1 MHLNLSHRPRRS
13 RKYNLN
19 WPQEPAY
26 VGDDSFS
33 GISCVVPGTP
43 LTSSCLSQHVVV
55 HATAVV
61 VAHHLPRHLRL
72 CGSRWRLSTSSPQP
86 PAGLLYPLKQRIN
99 RQRSY
104 IQRIYWY
111 RFLSLILSVCK
122 VEPWTDVLQLFVT
135 QKAHPYLS
143 SSFITTTMVRD
154 AIMSVVFHRD

>member
-72 CGSRWRLSTSSPQP
+72 CGSLWRLSTSSPQP

-104 IQRIYWY
+104 IQRIYW
-111 RFLSLILSVCK
+111 FLSYYTISLRGGALNRCFATVRNSESTSLS
-122 VEPWTDVLQLFVT
+122 VLQL
-135 QKAHPYLS
+135 H
-143 SSFITTTMVRD
+143 
-154 AIMSVVFHRD
+154 HNNNG